1 MTCARDFGVIRNQK
15 YQAKKKEHEGKRS
28 QHANVADELLE
39 VIGMIDKHPF
49 VQTIL
54 HNKNKVPTIIC
65 YTESQIKDLKSFL
78 STAKGQPLGIDRTFN
93 LGCLYVTTIVYKNQK
108 VVRKN
113 SNAEESPIF
122 LGPVMLHKDATFKTY
137 KTFLEHVETELS
149 QNVESLE
156 IRLPENMEIGTDDE
170 KALTKAIEHVFPNAT
185 RYLCTKHLKDNVKH
199 YLQNKVG
206 VERKEREAIMNS
218 VFGDDGIV
226 DANSTIDFETRS
238 SEINNKYSKE
248 LPVFSEYFNS
258 RLKPKLYEHVFRPN
272 RQNSTK
278 RLWTNNNAESINNI
292 FKLSVDWK
300 PKHTADL
307 IDKIYDITQL
317 HFMDYRS
324 AMHDSGNYRL
334 AKPYQNYK
342 VSDAVWR
349 CKSEEEK
356 QKLFENL
363 LMDRKKTTKSSQ
375 ITLSD
380 GKYSVTSKANGKAE
394 KPQQRKRGRNER
406 TRKR

>member
-1 MTCARDFGVIRNQK
+1 M
-15 YQAKKKEHEGKRS
+15 
-28 QHANVADELLE
+28 
-39 VIGMIDKHPF
+39 
-49 VQTIL
+49 
-54 HNKNKVPTIIC
+54 
-65 YTESQIKDLKSFL
+65 
-78 STAKGQPLGIDRTFN
+78 
-93 LGCLYVTTIVYKNQK
+93 
-108 VVRKN
+108 
-113 SNAEESPIF
+113 
-122 LGPVMLHKDATFKTY
+122 
-137 KTFLEHVETELS
+137 
-149 QNVESLE
+149 
-156 IRLPENMEIGTDDE
+156 
-170 KALTKAIEHVFPNAT
+170 
-185 RYLCTKHLKDNVKH
+185 
-199 YLQNKVG
+199 
-206 VERKEREAIMNS
+206 
-218 VFGDDGIV
+218 
-226 DANSTIDFETRS
+226 
-238 SEINNKYSKE
+238 
-248 LPVFSEYFNS
+248 
-258 RLKPKLYEHVFRPN
+258 
-272 RQNSTK
+272 
-278 RLWTNNNAESINNI
+278 NNNAESINNI

-342 VSDAVWR
+342 VSDAVWC

-375 ITLSD
+375 ITSSN